1 MHCIDI
7 LVTKMYINLQI
18 NIMLHKTH
26 PRVSGPALLVVV
38 ADDVLVVGIG
48 MLGEVALNQVASLF
62 GGESEENVDPVDI
75 AAEQTNWM
83 TDFGWS
89 VLEGQEVVGH
99 LRWTCHFTRSLQ
111 AQNQEI
117 QHQSVVL
124 RDERRKLQSAN
135 DSVAVRVVHVLVV
148 DDNVI
153 LGCHVVSNVVVHDET
168 EQSIQKRQVNLFV
181 EFLELRLEQD
191 VALALGYVPNVLE
204 VVHSCGR
211 DRK

>member
-1 MHCIDI
+1 
-7 LVTKMYINLQI
+7 
-18 NIMLHKTH
+18 MLHQTH
-26 PRVSGPALLVVV
+26 SRISRPALLVVV

-48 MLGEVALNQVASLF
+48 MLGEVALNQVTSLF

-75 AAEQTNWM
+75 AAEQTNRV

-89 VLEGQEVVGH
+89 VLEGQEVVRH
-99 LRWTCHFTRSLQ
+99 LRWTRHFTRSLQ

-124 RDERRKLQSAN
+124 RDERRELQSAN

-148 DDNVI
+148 DDDVV
-153 LGCHVVSNVVVHDET
+153 LGCHVVSDVVVHDEA

-191 VALALGYVPNVLE
+191 VALALGHVPNVLE
-204 VVHSCGR
+204 VVHS
-211 DRK
+211 